1 MLGKKY
7 TLGSTIH
14 CSTINDNMIRMV
26 VVDVMVADAPVPVP
40 TDEVETVGQAVGQFI
55 RWPAAL
61 VRSIQGKV
69 IIIIKFSST
78 LLCWC

>member
-7 TLGSTIH
+7 ELGTTIH
-14 CSTINDNMIRMV
+14 CSTVEDDMIRIV
-26 VVDVMVADAPVPVP
+26 VVDVVAADAPVPVP

-61 VRSIQGKV
+61 VRSLHGKV
-69 IIIIKFSST
+69 VIIIIIKFPCT
-78 LLCWC
+78 LC

>member
-14 CSTINDNMIRMV
+14 CSTIQDDMIRMV

-40 TDEVETVGQAVGQFI
+40 TEEVETVGQAVGQFI

-61 VRSIQGKV
+61 VKSIHRNV
-69 IIIIKFSST
+69 RILIIIIIKFT
-78 LLCWC
+78 

>member
-14 CSTINDNMIRMV
+14 CSTIQDDMIRMV

-40 TDEVETVGQAVGQFI
+40 TEEVETVGQAVGQFI

-61 VRSIQGKV
+61 VKSIHRNV
-69 IIIIKFSST
+69 HILIIIII
-78 LLCWC
+78 